1 MNKIS
6 LIMPSKNVQGMV
18 TEILDGI
25 SDLQWTN
32 IYKLCIID
40 NGSKDNTISE
50 IEEFIARKGLSSKI
64 EFIKNHKDLGYGYSI
79 NLGLRK
85 LVADPDVELIGV
97 IHSDNQFYSNELV
110 DLMIKH
116 NQMSANQVLLVNRK
130 RSISMDLGMPQLFR
144 NFGNGF
150 ISLVGSLTMPTKLG
164 DFNSP
169 FFLIPKSNISQL
181 LLEYNFGDDIFFH
194 PRINMIFSST
204 LNCVFEDCNWNRASR
219 TSKIPIVAIGLKIVL
234 MYVRFGFF
242 NRIRRLSIKRSYEYA
257 TNINRFERII

>member
-1 MNKIS
+1 
-6 LIMPSKNVQGMV
+6 MPCKNVQGMV
-18 TEILDGI
+18 TEILEGI

-40 NGSKDNTISE
+40 NGSQDNTISE
-50 IEEFIARKGLSSKI
+50 IAEFIARKRLSSKI
-64 EFIKNHKDLGYGYSI
+64 EIVKNHKDLGYGYSI

-85 LVADPDVELIGV
+85 LVADPGVELIGV

-110 DLMIKH
+110 ELMIKH
-116 NQMSANQVLLVNRK
+116 NQMSVDQVLLVNRK
-130 RSISMDLGMPQLFR
+130 RVISINLGIPQLFR

-150 ISLVGSLTMPTKLG
+150 ISLVGGLTMPTKLR

-169 FFLIPKSNISQL
+169 FFLIPKINISRL
-181 LLEYNFGDDIFFH
+181 LSEYSFGDDIYFH

-219 TSKIPIVAIGLKIVL
+219 TSRIPIMAIGLKIVL

-242 NRIRRLSIKRSYEYA
+242 NKIRRLGVRKSYEYA
-257 TNINRFERII
+257 TNIDKVD